1 MGIGGEGKFGQGKFA
16 LRTTNNKIKG
26 RSRGIMPT
34 LSTEDAAAA
43 AVDLDLVGS
52 ADLANVWRELGSHDV
67 PVDRFGSE
75 LVRRE
80 LLTGYQWD
88 RLKGGNRQGF
98 YFGQAKI
105 LYQAGAGSFA
115 RVYRAIHLESGEIV
129 AVKVLRKRFSSDRDK
144 CELFLREGRMGMLL
158 RHPGIVRTDDVG
170 QENGS
175 SYLIMEFVEGQTLR
189 ELVKIRGG
197 LDLGRGIDMAL
208 QLVRALEYAH
218 GEGITHR
225 DLKASN
231 VLVSSTGTAKVVDFG
246 LASFVEGKGKKS
258 DEVGKLRT
266 VDYAA
271 LETAGRV
278 RGDDVRSDVFFLGT
292 LLYLLFAGRSALLD
306 TRDRAIRSDPQRFA
320 AIEPLGKVAPHLPRD
335 LTDVIGKMLVVK
347 PKDRYQSAT
356 EVRQALEPIYTRYA
370 ETPPADQS
378 GVVLPAASGKQLKK
392 GPATP
397 AGQSKPKIMLVEV
410 TGKSQDSI
418 RQFFS
423 DKGFRVLVTENARR
437 ALTRFESVPRPA
449 DVLLLSSQVLGR
461 EAVEVFNA
469 LAPDPY
475 LKNIPAVLITSARQA
490 ELAAE
495 AVEDDLRHVVT
506 MPFKASNLLQLV
518 HGLIAPAS

>member
-1 MGIGGEGKFGQGKFA
+1 
-16 LRTTNNKIKG
+16 
-26 RSRGIMPT
+26 MPT

-43 AVDLDLVGS
+43 AVDLELVGS
-52 ADLANVWRELGSHDV
+52 ADLADVWRELGSHDV
-67 PVDRFGSE
+67 PVDQFGSA

-88 RLKGGNRQGF
+88 RLKGGYRQGF
-98 YFGQAKI
+98 YFGQTKI

-115 RVYRAIHLESGEIV
+115 RVYRAIHLESGEIL
-129 AVKVLRKRFSSDRDK
+129 AVKVLRKRFSADQDK

-175 SYLIMEFVEGQTLR
+175 SYLVMEFVEGQTLR
-189 ELVKIRGG
+189 ELVKRRGG
-197 LDLGRGIDMAL
+197 LDLSKGIDMAL

-218 GEGITHR
+218 GESVTHR

-231 VLVSSTGTAKVVDFG
+231 VLVSSTGVTKLVDFG
-246 LASFVEGKGKKS
+246 LASFIEGRSKKS
-258 DEVGKLRT
+258 DEIGKLRT

-278 RGDDVRSDVFFLGT
+278 RGDDVRSDIFFLGT

-335 LTDVIGKMLVVK
+335 LIDIISKMLVVK
-347 PKDRYQSAT
+347 PKDRYQNAT
-356 EVRQALEPIYTRYA
+356 EVRQALEPLYTRFA
-370 ETPPADQS
+370 EVAPAVKS
-378 GVVLPAASGKQLKK
+378 GPQLPAPLHKQQKA
-392 GPATP
+392 GPAAP
-397 AGQSKPKIMLVEV
+397 AGQAKPKIMLVEV
-410 TGKSQDSI
+410 TGKSQDSL
-418 RQFFS
+418 RQFFT

-437 ALTRFESVPRPA
+437 ALSRFESIPRPA
-449 DVLLLSSQVLGR
+449 DLLLLSSQVLGS
-461 EAVEVFNA
+461 EAVEVFNM

-475 LKNIPAVLITSARQA
+475 LKKVPAVLITSARQV

-495 AVEDDLRHVVT
+495 TVEDDLRHVVT
-506 MPFKASNLLQLV
+506 MPFKASTLLQLV
-518 HGLIAPAS
+518 QDLIAASS